1 MLRILLL
8 LTLLLPTS
16 LSAQSTNQDKV
27 RNYRRT
33 NEHKIVNE
41 FLSLLAIPN
50 IASDNPNIRKNAE
63 AIVGMMKQRDLNP
76 RLLEARTPNV
86 PPVVYGEFKSPGAQR
101 TLVLYAHYDG
111 QPTDP
116 KQWTGTLPWQP
127 VFRSAAL
134 EAGGQ
139 VLPTPSDEQA
149 LNPEWRIYARSA
161 SDDKAGVVSIL
172 NAFDAL
178 KSNSIALTSNI
189 KFVFEGEEEA
199 GSSHLGE
206 IIKLNKDLL
215 EGDSWIIC
223 DGPVHQSGVKQ
234 VVFGARGDVN
244 VDVTIYGAKRPL
256 HSGHYGNWA
265 PNPAMLLAQLL
276 ASMKDA
282 DGHVMIDGWYSDV
295 EPLGEAELKA
305 IAEAPKYD
313 EELKRQLG
321 ISRTEGGGKS
331 LMELINVP
339 SLNIN
344 GFSSGDVGALARN
357 VIPTSAFSSFGS
369 CGWSEETITTA
380 RFNDSSITLRS
391 RDTLSSITI
400 RLMMNAAIS
409 VAGKGVGACRA
420 VTTQREHGWTYRS
433 HLP

>member
-1 MLRILLL
+1 MLRTLLL

-16 LSAQSTNQDKV
+16 LSAQTTTQDKV
-27 RNYRRT
+27 RNYRRI

-50 IASDNPNIRKNAE
+50 IASDNPNIRKNAD
-63 AIVGMMKQRDLNP
+63 AIVEMMKRRGLNP

-86 PPVVYGEFKSPGAQR
+86 PPVVYGEFKTAGAQR

-139 VLPTPSDEQA
+139 VLPSPSDEQT

-215 EGDSWIIC
+215 EDDS
-223 DGPVHQSGVKQ
+223 
-234 VVFGARGDVN
+234 
-244 VDVTIYGAKRPL
+244 
-256 HSGHYGNWA
+256 
-265 PNPAMLLAQLL
+265 
-276 ASMKDA
+276 
-282 DGHVMIDGWYSDV
+282 
-295 EPLGEAELKA
+295 
-305 IAEAPKYD
+305 
-313 EELKRQLG
+313 
-321 ISRTEGGGKS
+321 
-331 LMELINVP
+331 
-339 SLNIN
+339 
-344 GFSSGDVGALARN
+344 
-357 VIPTSAFSSFGS
+357 
-369 CGWSEETITTA
+369 
-380 RFNDSSITLRS
+380 
-391 RDTLSSITI
+391 
-400 RLMMNAAIS
+400 
-409 VAGKGVGACRA
+409 
-420 VTTQREHGWTYRS
+420 
-433 HLP
+433 